1 MATYEFHVSRKA
13 RQQYQF
19 DEELFSTDGRAV
31 VANFEAARRFAAK
44 LSAGRPAPV
53 PASDINALGLLD
65 EVMHILI
72 RHYERQNPGVMTR
85 ALSALKAEI
94 GDGAVDAT
102 LYRFSDEFPALAV
115 FKNQVT
121 AADYL
126 NGKTESGVPHRETIL
141 EEMILLNVT
150 NLNPAVQPYKE
161 LFDDQPLRQA
171 SAYEKIVGGL
181 DGFFKGEPG
190 FGGKGSGETLL
201 DVLKAPAAASPY
213 SLAGQLE
220 FVIQKWGAILG
231 EDFVLRLLRGM
242 DFVKEEIIRHTG
254 PGGFRGS
261 EPLPDYSGDNEY
273 ERFSPD
279 REWMPRLVLIAKNAY
294 VWLDQLSRQ
303 YGRDISRLDQ
313 VPDEELSLL
322 ARRGFS
328 GLWLIGLWERST
340 ASKEIKQ
347 RMGQS
352 DAVASAYSL
361 YDYDIAQEL
370 GGWDALNNLRWRA
383 WQVGMR
389 LAADMVPNHMGIDSK
404 WVIEHPDWFLSL
416 PHSPYP
422 NYEFNSG
429 DLSRDSR
436 VGIILEDHYYNH
448 SDAAVV
454 FKRVDRWSGEVRY
467 IYHGNDGT
475 SMPWN
480 DTAQLDFLKAEV
492 REAVIQTILHVARN
506 FPVIRF
512 DAAMTLAKKH
522 VQRLWFPEPG
532 AGGAI
537 PSRSEYG
544 LTRRDFEAAMPQEF
558 WREVVDRVA
567 AEVPDTLLLAEAFW
581 MMEGYFVR
589 TLGMHRVY
597 NSAFM
602 HMLRDED
609 NSKYRQ
615 LVKNTLEYDPRILQ
629 RYVNFMNNPDEKTAV
644 EQFGK
649 ADKYFG
655 VCVVMATMPGLPMY
669 GHGQIEGFA
678 EKYGMEYRRAK
689 WQETADEGFITY
701 HEQVIF
707 PLNHR
712 RHLFAGVENYWMY
725 DFFTS
730 AGYVNED
737 VLAYSNN
744 HNGPHTGT
752 SERSLVIY
760 HNKYAQASGWVKT
773 SVASLVDGKLV
784 QKSLVEG
791 LSLPSGDLDF
801 VIFRDNMTGLEY
813 MRSCKQL
820 AETGLY
826 VELGAY
832 KCHVFLD
839 WQIVHGPQWAQIHAE
854 LNGAGVQ
861 SVQEKFQAAFGE
873 KPEVEEEDAEKAKK
887 PAAKPARKKRAAS
900 AKKVSGQ
907 EETEPLKPVRKKRT
921 VKKE

>member
-1 MATYEFHVSRKA
+1 MASYEFHVSRKA
-13 RQQYQF
+13 RQKYQF

-31 VANFEAARRFAAK
+31 VANFDAARRFAAK
-44 LSAGRPAPV
+44 MSVGRANPV
-53 PASDINALGLLD
+53 PASDINAMGLLD
-65 EVMHILI
+65 EVMHLLV
-72 RHYERQNPGVMTR
+72 RHYEQQNPGVMTR
-85 ALSALKAEI
+85 AMSNLQNEI
-94 GDGAVDAT
+94 GAGAMDST
-102 LYRFSDEFPALAV
+102 LYRFNDEFPALAV
-115 FKNQVT
+115 YKNQLST
-121 AADYL
+121 ADYL
-126 NGKTESGVPHRETIL
+126 NGATANGVPHRQTSL
-141 EEMILLNVT
+141 EEMLLLHVT

-161 LFDDQPLRQA
+161 LFDDKSLRQA

-190 FGGKGSGETLL
+190 FGGKGSAESLI
-201 DVLKAPAAASPY
+201 DALKAPAAASPY

-220 FVIQKWGAILG
+220 FILQKWGNLLG
-231 EDFVLRLLRGM
+231 ESFVLRLLRGM

-254 PGGFRGS
+254 PGGFQGS
-261 EPLPDYSGDNEY
+261 APLPAYGGGSDNEY

-303 YGRDISRLDQ
+303 YGREITRLDQ
-313 VPDEELSLL
+313 VPDEELALL

-347 RMGQS
+347 RMGQA

-361 YDYDIAQEL
+361 YDYDIAYDL

-383 WQVGMR
+383 WQAGLR

-404 WVIEHPDWFLSL
+404 WVVEHPDWFLSL
-416 PHSPYP
+416 PYSPYP

-480 DTAQLDFLKAEV
+480 DTAQLNFLKGEV

-522 VQRLWFPEPG
+522 IQRLWFPEPG

-537 PSRSEYG
+537 PSRSEHG
-544 LTRRDFEAAMPQEF
+544 LTRADFDAAIPNEF

-609 NSKYRQ
+609 NAKYRQ
-615 LVKNTLEYDPRILQ
+615 LIKNTLEYDPRILQ

-655 VCVVMATMPGLPMY
+655 VCVLMATMPGLPMY
-669 GHGQIEGFA
+669 GHGQVEGFA

-689 WQETADEGFITY
+689 WHETPDEGFINY

-712 RHLFAGVENYWMY
+712 RHLFAGVENFWLY
-725 DFFTS
+725 DFFS
-730 AGYVNED
+730 PAGFVNED
-737 VLAYSNN
+737 VFAYSNQ
-744 HNGPHTGT
+744 HGQ
-752 SERSLVIY
+752 ERSLVLY

-773 SVASLVDGKLV
+773 SVASLVDGRLV
-784 QKSLVEG
+784 QKSLAEG
-791 LSLPSGDLDF
+791 LALPSGALDF
-801 VIFRDNMTGLEY
+801 VIFRDNMSGLEY
-813 MRSCKQL
+813 LRSGKEL
-820 AETGLY
+820 AENGLY

-832 KCHVFLD
+832 QCHVFLD
-839 WQIVHGPQWAQIHAE
+839 WRIVHGEQWAEVHRQV
-854 LNGAGVQ
+854 NGAGVQ
-861 SVQEKFQAAFGE
+861 SLQAKFDSLFAPQPAQKPAKPVRKKAAAP
-873 KPEVEEEDAEKAKK
+873 KKKAKS
-887 PAAKPARKKRAAS
+887 AAAAS
-900 AKKVSGQ
+900 
-907 EETEPLKPVRKKRT
+907 ETEPLKPLKKKRAP
-921 VKKE
+921 KAG

>member
-1 MATYEFHVSRKA
+1 MASYEFHVSRKA
-13 RQQYQF
+13 RQKYQF

-31 VANFEAARRFAAK
+31 VANFDAARRFAAK
-44 LSAGRPAPV
+44 MSVGRANPV
-53 PASDINALGLLD
+53 PASDINAMGLLD
-65 EVMHILI
+65 EVMHLLV
-72 RHYERQNPGVMTR
+72 RHYEQQNPGVMTR
-85 ALSALKAEI
+85 AMSNLQNEI
-94 GDGAVDAT
+94 GAGAMDST
-102 LYRFSDEFPALAV
+102 LYRFNDEFPALAV
-115 FKNQVT
+115 YKNQIST
-121 AADYL
+121 ADYL
-126 NGKTESGVPHRETIL
+126 NGATANGVPHRQTSL
-141 EEMILLNVT
+141 EEMLLLHVT

-161 LFDDQPLRQA
+161 LFDDKSLRQA

-190 FGGKGSGETLL
+190 FGGKGSAKSLI
-201 DVLKAPAAASPY
+201 DALKAPAAASPY

-220 FVIQKWGAILG
+220 FILQKWGNLLG
-231 EDFVLRLLRGM
+231 ESFVLRLLRGM

-254 PGGFRGS
+254 PGGFQGS
-261 EPLPDYSGDNEY
+261 APLPAYGGGSDNEY

-303 YGRDISRLDQ
+303 YGREITRLDQ
-313 VPDEELSLL
+313 VPDEELALL

-347 RMGQS
+347 RMGQA

-361 YDYDIAQEL
+361 YDYDIAYDL

-383 WQVGMR
+383 WQAGLR

-404 WVIEHPDWFLSL
+404 WVVEHPDWFLSL
-416 PHSPYP
+416 PYSPYP

-480 DTAQLDFLKAEV
+480 DTAQLNFLKGEV

-522 VQRLWFPEPG
+522 IQRLWFPEPG

-537 PSRSEYG
+537 PSRSEHG
-544 LTRRDFEAAMPQEF
+544 LTRADFEAVIPNEF

-609 NSKYRQ
+609 NAKYRQ
-615 LVKNTLEYDPRILQ
+615 LIKNTLEYDPRILQ

-655 VCVVMATMPGLPMY
+655 VCVLMATMPGLPMY
-669 GHGQIEGFA
+669 GHGQVEGFA

-689 WQETADEGFITY
+689 WHETPDEGFINY

-712 RHLFAGVENYWMY
+712 RHLFAGVENFWLY
-725 DFFTS
+725 DFFS
-730 AGYVNED
+730 PAGFVNED
-737 VLAYSNN
+737 VFAYSNQ
-744 HNGPHTGT
+744 HGQ
-752 SERSLVIY
+752 ERSLVLY

-773 SVASLVDGKLV
+773 SVASLVDGHLV
-784 QKSLVEG
+784 QKSLAEG
-791 LSLPSGDLDF
+791 LALPSGALDF
-801 VIFRDNMTGLEY
+801 VIFRDNMSGLEY
-813 MRSCKQL
+813 LRSGKEL
-820 AETGLY
+820 AENGLY

-832 KCHVFLD
+832 QCHVFLD
-839 WQIVHGPQWAQIHAE
+839 WRIVHGEQWAEVHRQV
-854 LNGAGVQ
+854 NGAGVQ
-861 SVQEKFQAAFGE
+861 SVQAKFDSLFAPQPVE
-873 KPEVEEEDAEKAKK
+873 KPAKPVRKKAAAPKKKAKS
-887 PAAKPARKKRAAS
+887 AAAAS
-900 AKKVSGQ
+900 
-907 EETEPLKPVRKKRT
+907 ETEPLKPLKKKRT
-921 VKKE
+921 PKTE

>member
-1 MATYEFHVSRKA
+1 MAIYEFHVSRKA
-13 RQQYQF
+13 RQKYQF

-44 LSAGRPAPV
+44 LSAGRAEPV

-65 EVMHILI
+65 EVMHIII
-72 RHYERQNPGVMTR
+72 RHYERQNPGVIAR
-85 ALSALKAEI
+85 ALVALKAEI
-94 GDGAVDAT
+94 GEGAVDAT
-102 LYRFSDEFPALAV
+102 LYRFSEEFPALAV
-115 FKNQVT
+115 YKNQIT
-121 AADYL
+121 AVNYL
-126 NGKTESGVPHRETIL
+126 NGQTESGIPRRQTTL
-141 EEMILLNVT
+141 EEIILLNVT

-161 LFDDQPLRQA
+161 LFDDQTLRQA
-171 SAYEKIVGGL
+171 SAYEKIIGGIE
-181 DGFFKGEPG
+181 GFFKGEPG

-220 FVIQKWGAILG
+220 FVLQKWGAILG
-231 EDFVLRLLRGM
+231 EAFVTRLLRGM
-242 DFVKEEIIRHTG
+242 DFVKEEVIRHAG
-254 PGGFRGS
+254 PGGFKGS
-261 EPLPDYSGDNEY
+261 EPLPDYGSIQHEY

-303 YGRDISRLDQ
+303 YGRDISRLDH
-313 VPDEELSLL
+313 VPDEELALL

-347 RMGQS
+347 RMGQA

-361 YDYDIAQEL
+361 YDYDIAYEL

-383 WQVGMR
+383 WQVGLR

-416 PHSPYP
+416 PYSPYP

-436 VGIILEDHYYNH
+436 VGIVLEDRYYNH

-454 FKRVDRWSGEVRY
+454 FKRIDRWSGEARY

-480 DTAQLDFLKAEV
+480 DTAQLNFLKAEV
-492 REAVIQTILHVARN
+492 REAVIQTILYVARN

-537 PSRSEYG
+537 PSRSEHG
-544 LTRRDFEAAMPQEF
+544 LSRAAFEAAMPQEF

-649 ADKYFG
+649 AEKYFG

-689 WQETADEGFITY
+689 WEETPDEGFIGY
-701 HEQVIF
+701 HEQAIF

-712 RHLFAGVENYWMY
+712 RHLFAGVDHFWMY

-730 AGYVNED
+730 SGYVNED

-744 HNGPHTGT
+744 QNG
-752 SERSLVIY
+752 ERSLVIY

-773 SVASLVDGKLV
+773 SVASLVDGNLT

-791 LSLPSGDLDF
+791 LGLPSGELDF

-813 MRSCKQL
+813 MRSCKHL
-820 AETGLY
+820 AEAGLY
-826 VELGAY
+826 AELGAY

-839 WQIVHGPQWAQIHAE
+839 WRIVHGEPWAQIHAE
-854 LNGAGVQ
+854 LNGAGAQ
-861 SVQEKFQAAFGE
+861 SVQEKFETAFVE
-873 KPEVEEEDAEKAKK
+873 KPEPEKQEEKAKK
-887 PAAKPARKKRAAS
+887 PAQKRAAP
-900 AKKVSGQ
+900 AKKAKAD
-907 EETEPLKPVRKKRT
+907 ETEPLKPVSKKRV
-921 VKKE
+921 VKKD

>member
-1 MATYEFHVSRKA
+1 MFDFEFHVSRKA
-13 RQQYQF
+13 RQKYQF

-31 VANFEAARRFAAK
+31 VANFDAARRFAAK
-44 LSAGRPAPV
+44 LSVGRDHPV
-53 PASDINALGLLD
+53 PASDINAMGLLD

-72 RHYERQNPGVMTR
+72 RQYELQNPRVMER
-85 ALSALKAEI
+85 ALASAQTQN
-94 GDGAVDAT
+94 GMGSVDGT
-102 LYRFSDEFPALAV
+102 LYRFTDEFPPLAV
-115 FKNQVT
+115 FKNQIS

-126 NGKTESGVPHRETIL
+126 NEKTASGLPHRLTTL
-141 EEMILLNVT
+141 EEMLVLHIT
-150 NLNPAVQPYKE
+150 NQNPAVYPYKE
-161 LFDDQPLRQA
+161 LFDDKNLRQT
-171 SAYEKIVGGL
+171 SVYDKLISGL
-181 DGFFKGEPG
+181 DGFFVGEPG
-190 FGGKGSGETLL
+190 FGGQGSAETLL
-201 DVLKAPAAASPY
+201 AALKAPALASPY

-220 FVIQKWGAILG
+220 FILTRWGNLLG
-231 EDFVLRLLRGM
+231 ENFILRLLRGM

-254 PGGFRGS
+254 PGNFQGS
-261 EPLPDYSGDNEY
+261 APMPAFGGHGENEY

-279 REWMPRLVLIAKNAY
+279 KEWMPRLVLIAKNAY

-303 YGRDISRLDQ
+303 YGREIARLDQ
-313 VPDEELSLL
+313 VPDEELDLL
-322 ARRGFS
+322 AQRGFT
-328 GLWLIGLWERST
+328 GLWLIGLWERSW

-347 RMGQS
+347 RMGQA

-361 YDYDIAQEL
+361 YDYDIANDL
-370 GGWDALNNLRWRA
+370 GGWDAVSNLRWRA
-383 WQVGMR
+383 WQRGLR

-404 WVIEHPDWFLSL
+404 WVTEHPDWFLSL

-436 VGIILEDHYYNH
+436 VGIMVEDHYYNH

-454 FKRVDRWSGEVRY
+454 FKRVDRWTGDVRY

-480 DTAQLDFLKAEV
+480 DTAQLDYLKAEV

-544 LTRRDFEAAMPQEF
+544 LTRADFEAAIPNEF

-609 NSKYRQ
+609 NAKYRQ
-615 LVKNTLEYDPRILQ
+615 LIKSTLEYDPRILQ
-629 RYVNFMNNPDEKTAV
+629 RYVNFMNNPDEKTAA

-655 VCVVMATMPGLPMY
+655 ICVVMATVPGLPMF
-669 GHGQIEGFA
+669 GHGQVEGFS
-678 EKYGMEYRRAK
+678 EKYGMEYRHAK
-689 WQETADEGFITY
+689 WNEAIDEGFVRY
-701 HEQVIF
+701 HQQVIF

-712 RHLFAGVENYWMY
+712 RYLFAGVENFWLY
-725 DFFTS
+725 DFFAPT
-730 AGYVNED
+730 GEVNEE
-737 VLAYSNN
+737 VMAYSNRF
-744 HNGPHTGT
+744 GD
-752 SERSLVIY
+752 ERALVIY
-760 HNKYAQASGWVKT
+760 HNKYANASGWVKT
-773 SVASLVDGKLV
+773 SAAGLQDGKLV
-784 QKSLVEG
+784 QKSLSEG
-791 LSLPSGDLDF
+791 LALPAADLDF
-801 VIFRDNMTGLEY
+801 AIFRDNMTGREY
-813 MRSCKQL
+813 IRSCKQL
-820 AETGLY
+820 AESGLF

-832 KCHVFLD
+832 QCHVFLD
-839 WQIVHGPQWAQIHAE
+839 WRIVYGAQWAQLNAS
-854 LNGAGVQ
+854 LNGEGLA
-861 SVQEKFQAAFGE
+861 SVQAKYDELFAPK
-873 KPEVEEEDAEKAKK
+873 VEEKIIPKKK
-887 PAAKPARKKRAAS
+887 PAAPKKAKS
-900 AKKVSGQ
+900 ATS
-907 EETEPLKPVRKKRT
+907 ETEPLKMPKKKRSA
-921 VKKE
+921 KPAE